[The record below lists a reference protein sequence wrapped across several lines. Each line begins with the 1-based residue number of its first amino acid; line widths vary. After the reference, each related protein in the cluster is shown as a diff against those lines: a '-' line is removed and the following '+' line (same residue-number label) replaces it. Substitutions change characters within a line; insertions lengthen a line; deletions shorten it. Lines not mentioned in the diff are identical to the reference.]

1 VKSGFAYTTEGES
14 GQESATE
21 FESESGCF
29 GNELLEGW
37 LCHLYEAAVGA
48 ALEPRT
54 ALARESPAGG
64 SGIPGPDRSF

>member
-1 VKSGFAYTTEGES
+1 MKSGFAYTTEGES

-29 GNELLEGW
+29 RIELLEVW
-37 LCHLYEAAVGA
+37 LCHFYAAAVGA

-54 ALARESPAGG
+54 ALARKSP
-64 SGIPGPDRSF
+64 